1 MGAVETGDIQAKSFK
16 KKGLRRPKRRIGIH
30 IDMTPMVDI
39 AFLLLI
45 FYMVTTRFYTPQAME
60 INLPPLEA
68 EDTAIPVGKSYLINL
83 LVDSQGRLFWAF
95 GTDKPRYFEE
105 ELALRD
111 SLISWNQR
119 APDRMVTVVKIDT
132 GARYSRMVDLI
143 DEIQVTE
150 RIFQQVDSDY
160 SYRFSIVDMTQY
172 DLKQLEEAKKA
183 LGLGG
188 EVTS

>member
-1 MGAVETGDIQAKSFK
+1 MGAVETGDIQARSFK

-45 FYMVTTRFYTPQAME
+45 FYMVATRFYTPQAME

-95 GTDKPRYFEE
+95 GTDKPNYFEE
-105 ELALRD
+105 ERALRD

-119 APDRMVTVVKIDT
+119 DPDRMVTVLKIDT

-150 RIFQQVDSDY
+150 RIFQHVDSTY

-172 DLKQLEEAKKA
+172 DLKQLEEARKA

>member
-1 MGAVETGDIQAKSFK
+1 MGAVETGDIQARSFK

-95 GTDKPRYFEE
+95 GTEKPKYFEE

-119 APDRMVTVVKIDT
+119 APDRMVTVLKIDT

-150 RIFQQVDSDY
+150 RIFQHVDSTY

-172 DLKQLEEAKKA
+172 DLKQLEEARKA